1 MEKET
6 ENKINFLVATI
17 RKEQNTFAFSVYR
30 KPTTTNS
37 IIPLDSCHP
46 QEHKH
51 AAIHNL
57 INRMNTYGLNAAD
70 KEEERIIIIHIVS
83 SNKHDTSIINRP

>member
-6 ENKINFLVATI
+6 ENKILDVTI
-17 RKEQNTFAFSVYR
+17 RKEQNTFTFSVYR
-30 KPTTTNS
+30 KPTTTDS

-51 AAIHNL
+51 AAIHYL

-70 KEEERIIIIHIVS
+70 KEKSRS
-83 SNKHDTSIINRP
+83 KHW